1 MDQSTLT
8 ARDKLKGKWITL
20 ILTVLG
26 VLCTLLALPKSVID
40 MGYIFGYDFY
50 GPYLNINNMSLMNVV
65 GLLFMLVPMLLLIA
79 YAAFLHKTAVGP
91 FVLAAIFVSS
101 AIGALGEAGFLIINW
116 FLYGHMLS
124 LGTLLGILWNGILLI
139 LYLAM
144 AVLMLIHPKA
154 TKIGGIVGAAILLL
168 LQVPVLLNAL
178 YQLISF
184 AVELE
189 AMNLNILLQPLA
201 PFAWL
206 LFLVGMALIFVLNT
220 FPPTFG
226 KKTACELEVPAES
239 AE

>member
-50 GPYLNINNMSLMNVV
+50 GPYLNINNMSLMNIV

-91 FVLAAIFVSS
+91 FVLAAMFVSS
-101 AIGALGEAGFLIINW
+101 AIGALGEAGFQIINW
-116 FLYGHMLS
+116 VLYGHMFS
-124 LGTLLGILWNGILLI
+124 LGTLLGILWNGMLLI

-178 YQLISF
+178 YLLISF

-189 AMNLNILLQPLA
+189 AMNLNILLQPLV

-206 LFLVGMALIFVLNT
+206 LFLAGIALIFVLNT
-220 FPPTFG
+220 FPPAFG
-226 KKTACELEVPAES
+226 KKAACELEVPAES